1 MAYRPELPL
10 VVQSDRSLLLE
21 VGGPLYDAC
30 RDALAP
36 FCELLKSPEHVHTY
50 RITPISVWN
59 AASAGLPVAEM
70 IATLERF
77 SRFDLPKN
85 VLRDVADLHARYG
98 RLKLDRV
105 PVSEPAL
112 EGLPVQEGASVGGM
126 LRLSADDPL
135 LIEEVANS
143 PLVKHLVTR
152 APDGTLRA
160 PEALRGE
167 LKQALVKQGLPAED
181 LAGYVEGA
189 PLQVELRETTL
200 SGKPFVLRD
209 YQHESVRAFDRDG
222 AATGGS
228 GVVVLPC
235 GAGKTVVGIGAMARL
250 GRRTLVLT
258 TNQTAVLQWRRELL
272 DKTRLTDDQ
281 IGEYTGRSK
290 DVRPVTIATY
300 QILTHRKRKTDP
312 FTHFELFQSGDWG
325 LVIYDEVH
333 LLPAPVFRVTARIQ
347 AVRRLGL
354 TATLLRE
361 DGREDDVFS
370 LIGPKR
376 YDVPWRVLER
386 RGFIAEAACTEVRL
400 PLPRSLRERYVA
412 ADRRG
417 KFRIA
422 AENPAKASALDA
434 LLRRHKGER
443 VLVIAQYLDQLHRV
457 SRHVD
462 APLITG
468 ETPGEERRTLYD
480 AFRDGKIT
488 VLVVSKV
495 GNFAVDL
502 PEAAVL
508 VQLSGTFG
516 SRQEEAQRLGRV
528 LRPKEDGRGARFY
541 TLVSHGTTEE
551 GFAQHRQ
558 LFLTEQGYA
567 YDIVGPE
574 GIGLPMEDAEAATD
588 DEVAAPPV
596 PANGAPVPSSGAPAS
611 NGMSHGHGTNG
622 VVTTNGAAKT
632 NGVAKTNGAAPS
644 GRAPARKPKATGEDR

>member
-1 MAYRPELPL
+1 VR
-10 VVQSDRSLLLE
+10 
-21 VGGPLYDAC
+21 
-30 RDALAP
+30 
-36 FCELLKSPEHVHTY
+36 
-50 RITPISVWN
+50 
-59 AASAGLPVAEM
+59 
-70 IATLERF
+70 
-77 SRFDLPKN
+77 
-85 VLRDVADLHARYG
+85 
-98 RLKLDRV
+98 
-105 PVSEPAL
+105 
-112 EGLPVQEGASVGGM
+112 
-126 LRLSADDPL
+126 
-135 LIEEVANS
+135 
-143 PLVKHLVTR
+143 
-152 APDGTLRA
+152 
-160 PEALRGE
+160 
-167 LKQALVKQGLPAED
+167 
-181 LAGYVEGA
+181 
-189 PLQVELRETTL
+189 
-200 SGKPFVLRD
+200 RD
-209 YQHESVRAFDRDG
+209 YQHDAVRAFDRDG

-281 IGEYTGRSK
+281 IGEYTGRTK

-300 QILTHRKRKTDP
+300 QILTHRKRKTDA
-312 FTHFELFQSGDWG
+312 FTHFELFKSGDWG
-325 LVIYDEVH
+325 LVVYDEVH
-333 LLPAPVFRVTARIQ
+333 LLPAPVFRVTAQIQ
-347 AVRRLGL
+347 ATRRLGL

-386 RGFIAEAACTEVRL
+386 RGFIAEATCTEVRL

-434 LLRRHKGER
+434 LLRRHRGER

-468 ETPGEERRTLYD
+468 ETPGEERRALYD

-574 GIGLPMEDAEAATD
+574 GIGIPTETVEGSAEGELDAPAVHPAAD
-588 DEVAAPPV
+588 GARLGS
-596 PANGAPVPSSGAPAS
+596 ANGAA
-611 NGMSHGHGTNG
+611 NGTP
-622 VVTTNGAAKT
+622 NGAAK
-632 NGVAKTNGAAPS
+632 NGTAKNGSAKNGAEGGAN
-644 GRAPARKPKATGEDR
+644 GRAHVPRPRATGTDR